1 MALDHVRDMIH
12 TESITQS
19 PTNLETTTPIL
30 FFTRWITYLCA
41 PTFVFLAGTSAYLSI
56 KRVDEFAKSRR
67 FLLKRGLYLVLLE
80 FVVVNFGLF
89 FDLGFHTL
97 LFEVIA
103 TIGFGFI
110 ILSLLLKL
118 SPKTIAI
125 IGLAIIFFHNL
136 LSIVPLA
143 NTSPFAKIFMAFFT
157 PGAFP
162 FANRVFIMAYP
173 PIPWLGIMLV
183 GFAAGRLFEMPV
195 LKRKNFFSKI
205 GIVAILLFIVVRFI
219 NMYGDSVRW
228 SSQKNVVLTFLSFMN
243 VTKYPP
249 SLVFCLVTL
258 GIMFLILAFSE
269 GVKGRLIDVVSVYGK
284 VPLFYFLVHFFLI
297 HFILLLVLFSQGFH
311 WAQFDFAS
319 GSFGRPKGV
328 QSGLPLQTVYLIW
341 IAVVVI
347 LYVPCKWFGKYKAEH
362 KQWWLKYM

>member
-1 MALDHVRDMIH
+1 MIHQKDFKRIYSIDFTRGLVMIIMALDHVRDMIH

-205 GIVAILLFIVVRFI
+205 GIVAIRRSLYKYVWRFGSMVFTKKCSTHLFIVYERYQVSAF
-219 NMYGDSVRW
+219 
-228 SSQKNVVLTFLSFMN
+228 TCFLPRHIGN
-243 VTKYPP
+243 
-249 SLVFCLVTL
+249 
-258 GIMFLILAFSE
+258 
-269 GVKGRLIDVVSVYGK
+269 
-284 VPLFYFLVHFFLI
+284 
-297 HFILLLVLFSQGFH
+297 
-311 WAQFDFAS
+311 
-319 GSFGRPKGV
+319 
-328 QSGLPLQTVYLIW
+328 
-341 IAVVVI
+341 
-347 LYVPCKWFGKYKAEH
+347 YVPNSC
-362 KQWWLKYM
+362 LL